1 MKKLAT
7 DLHRQTQ
14 KNNRVPRRGFIA
26 RWMNKFFVR
35 TFISYVI
42 IIFMVLVLIFL
53 FSQST
58 IRNFYIENLK
68 TQLKQVGFAL
78 KPKAVELYDAA
89 DLDGMDRLAKEVG
102 KEVEIRITVITPT
115 GTVIADSEN
124 DPRQM
129 ENHGNRP
136 EIVQALKGNTEGA
149 DAIRFSSTMG
159 EQMLYLALPV
169 EKDGDARFVIRLSLY
184 LSDVRELIRELRWK
198 FTALLLVLF
207 LFALFVAWS
216 FSRGISGPVR
226 EIASAA
232 REFASGN
239 FDVKIFLK
247 KKDELADVAESFN
260 NMVVT
265 QKKLFNK
272 LSRNRAE
279 LEAIIS
285 SMKEGLIVI
294 DTAGKI
300 TLCNESFEEIACKK
314 QMMGS
319 PYWEVLRIPDFE
331 EYVKISF
338 QSGESFYEEV
348 EVNNKTFLVSFNR
361 MKKEEKLVV
370 MFRDISQ
377 FKQLEQMKKDFV
389 VNLTHELKTPLTAIK
404 GFVETLEEEEN
415 IQNTRY
421 MDIIKR
427 HTDRMNQIVSDLLV
441 LSELEEKNRDILFE
455 PLDLAGMV
463 NNILKIYMEKIREKD
478 LELEIDIPRDLPGI
492 RGERFK
498 MEQLFV
504 NLLDNAVKYT
514 DEGKISISI
523 REGEAGKTVK
533 IEVRNTGPVI
543 PEKSIPRLF
552 ERFYVVD
559 KSRSR
564 KLGGTGLGLSIVKHV
579 VLLHKGTISVES
591 DEEKGTVFT
600 VQLPLNN

>member
-1 MKKLAT
+1 MK
-7 DLHRQTQ
+7 D
-14 KNNRVPRRGFIA
+14 GFFT
-26 RWMNKFFVR
+26 RLMSKFFLR

-42 IIFMVLVLIFL
+42 MILMMFVLIFL

-58 IRNFYIENLK
+58 IRNFYLENLK
-68 TQLKQVGFAL
+68 TRLKQVGHAL
-78 KPKAVELYDAA
+78 MPKAVELYEAA
-89 DLDGMDRLAKEVG
+89 DIEGMDRLAKEVG
-102 KEVEIRITVITPT
+102 QKVDSRITVITPA
-115 GTVIADSEN
+115 GTVIADSRN

-129 ENHGNRP
+129 ENHGDRP
-136 EIVQALKGNTEGA
+136 EIIQALKGKTEGA
-149 DAIRFSSTMG
+149 GAIRFSSTMG

-169 EKDGDARFVIRLSLY
+169 ERDGDARFVIRLSLN
-184 LSDVRELIRELRWK
+184 LSHIRQLIRDLRWK

-207 LFALFVAWS
+207 LFALLIAWS
-216 FSRGISGPVR
+216 FSRGISKPVR
-226 EIASAA
+226 EIATAT

-272 LSRNRAE
+272 LSQNRAE

-294 DTAGKI
+294 DPNENI
-300 TLCNESFEEIACKK
+300 TLCNESFEEISCKK
-314 QMMGS
+314 EIMGN

-331 EYVKISF
+331 EYVKKSF
-338 QSGESFYEEV
+338 QSKESFYKEV
-348 EVNNKTFLVSFNR
+348 ELNNKTFLVSFNR
-361 MKKEEKLVV
+361 TKKGEKLVV
-370 MFRDISQ
+370 IFRDISQ
-377 FKQLEQMKKDFV
+377 FKQLEQIKKDFV

-415 IQNTRY
+415 IENTQY
-421 MDIIKR
+421 MEIIKR

-441 LSELEEKNRDILFE
+441 LSELEEKRRDVLFE
-455 PLDLAGMV
+455 PLDLGEIV
-463 NNILKIYMEKIREKD
+463 NNILKIYREKINEKE
-478 LELEIDIPRDLPGI
+478 LELGIDIPENLPKI
-492 RGERFK
+492 NGERFK
-498 MEQLFV
+498 IEQLFI
-504 NLLDNAVKYT
+504 NLVDNAVNYT
-514 DEGKISISI
+514 DEGKIAITI
-523 REGEAGKTVK
+523 REAEAGKTVK
-533 IEVRNTGPVI
+533 IQVRNTGLTI

-579 VLLHKGTISVES
+579 VLLHKGDISVES
-591 DEEKGTVFT
+591 VEGEGTVFT
-600 VQLPLNN
+600 IHLPFH